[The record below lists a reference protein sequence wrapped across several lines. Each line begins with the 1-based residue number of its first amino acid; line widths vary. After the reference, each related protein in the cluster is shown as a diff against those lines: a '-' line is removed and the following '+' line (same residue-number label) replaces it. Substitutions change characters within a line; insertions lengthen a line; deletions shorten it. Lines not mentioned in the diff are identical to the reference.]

1 MFPSSGAAAALCE
14 PTLIDLVERAEAD
27 ISFASTFFATFT
39 FLTVCFMFFFLLGV
53 NFNGIVFQ

>member
-1 MFPSSGAAAALCE
+1 MFLSSGSAAAFCE
-14 PTLIDLVERAEAD
+14 PTLIDLLKRAEAD
-27 ISFASTFFATFT
+27 VSFASTFFAIFT